1 MIKITSNRSLIIV
14 VTLVVI
20 LLGSTLLYM
29 ARGKNTFEQNGRIH
43 VVTSFYP
50 LSYLVNA
57 IGGNLVL
64 VSNLVPAGV
73 EPHDFELSPR
83 DFVDIGN
90 ADLLVYNGAALEP
103 WVKKWEDSS
112 SVRPK
117 QVIDMAKML
126 TERTAPLAVR
136 DGVIDP
142 HFWLNP
148 MIMKTEALVVR
159 DALIALAP
167 DQKDIFD
174 QNTARI
180 MTELDALD
188 QRFHSEL
195 SQCSLRDIVVLHEA
209 FNYLGRQYGI
219 TVTSIEGISPDEEP
233 SPKDLANIVTLAQ
246 DRGVKAIFFET
257 VASPKFS
264 ELIAREIGGT
274 TLVLNPLESLTP
286 DEVQS
291 GEDYVSIMETNLI
304 NLKQAMSC
312 NN

>member
-14 VTLVVI
+14 ITLVVI
-20 LLGSTLLYM
+20 VLGSTLLYM
-29 ARGKNTFEQNGRIH
+29 TRGENTFKQNGRIH
-43 VVTSFYP
+43 AVTSFYP
-50 LSYLVNA
+50 LAYLVNS
-57 IGGNLVL
+57 IGGNFV
-64 VSNLVPAGV
+64 VVNNLVPAGV

-90 ADLLVYNGAALEP
+90 SDLLIYNGAALEP
-103 WVKKWEDSS
+103 WVRKWEDSS
-112 SVRPK
+112 SGRPK
-117 QVIDMAKML
+117 QSIDMAKML
-126 TERTAPLAVR
+126 TERAAPLAVR
-136 DGVIDP
+136 DGIIDP

-159 DALIALAP
+159 DALIAIAP
-167 DQKDIFD
+167 EHKDIFD

-180 MTELDALD
+180 MAELDALD
-188 QRFHSEL
+188 QRFRTEL
-195 SQCSLRDIVVLHEA
+195 SQCSLRDIIVLHEA

-233 SPKDLANIVTLAQ
+233 SPKDLANIVTLAR
-246 DRGVKAIFFET
+246 DRGVKAIFFES

-286 DEVQS
+286 EEVQS
-291 GEDYVSIMETNLI
+291 GEDYISVMEINLA